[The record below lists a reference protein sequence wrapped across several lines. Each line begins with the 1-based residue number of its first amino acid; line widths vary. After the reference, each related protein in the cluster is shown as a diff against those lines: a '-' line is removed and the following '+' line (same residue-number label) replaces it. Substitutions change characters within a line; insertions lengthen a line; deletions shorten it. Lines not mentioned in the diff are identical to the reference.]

1 MADASPAGSGAP
13 GTRHCASIVASRAEA
28 RENIRGAVL
37 RRTRFAAFDTPGWR
51 TCCCRGSPDLARKD
65 GA

>member
-28 RENIRGAVL
+28 RGDHPGRRPAPHAVRRIRPHPAGGHAAV
-37 RRTRFAAFDTPGWR
+37 AAH
-51 TCCCRGSPDLARKD
+51 L
-65 GA
+65 